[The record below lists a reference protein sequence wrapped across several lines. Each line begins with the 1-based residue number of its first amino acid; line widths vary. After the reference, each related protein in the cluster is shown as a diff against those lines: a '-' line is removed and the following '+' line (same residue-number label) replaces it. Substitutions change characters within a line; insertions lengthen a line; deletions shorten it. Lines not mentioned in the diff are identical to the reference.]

1 MYMLQILKLPIA
13 KTNTLTLVVY
23 IRMCF
28 YQKSLFQVKHEIL
41 TSGYRKWPTFSKQYI
56 ACITLTCQKYF
67 GSNLKVFSL

>member
-41 TSGYRKWPTFSKQYI
+41 TSGYRKLFWKQSQSLQSIKLSFEFSWHAK
-56 ACITLTCQKYF
+56 
-67 GSNLKVFSL
+67 